1 MLKIKIAEYIEQNLA
16 DRPKRENKEWLANE
30 LGVNYKTL
38 CGWFKRNSF
47 DGLILTK
54 MLDVLGIDFKE
65 FSRNVISL
73 SKSELISLFDKCYG
87 ESPYILKGSFD
98 IKGKPYDCYSFSA
111 DTLAV
116 GDTICFGNDIK
127 IELTEVDILRLLKGY
142 EAEREINSTRFAFY
156 IENKGTALIRELL
169 QEYDEVRVSFMN
181 EVIDI
186 TKANVDEFL
195 YAIHTGKYTYI
206 GETSDLRE
214 VILVGDK
221 NVYDKRV
228 IVIDKFDL

>member
-1 MLKIKIAEYIEQNLA
+1 MLKIKIAEYIEQNLL
-16 DRPKRENKEWLANE
+16 DRPKKENKEWLANE

-54 MLDVLGIDFKE
+54 ILNVLDIDFKE

-73 SKSELISLFDKCYG
+73 SKAELISLFDKCYG
-87 ESPYILKGSFD
+87 QSHYVLKGSFD
-98 IKGKPYDCYSFSA
+98 VTGKPYDYYDFSTN
-111 DTLAV
+111 TLSI
-116 GDTICFGNDIK
+116 GDVIEFDNDIK

-142 EAEREINSTRFAFY
+142 EAEREVDSIRFAFY
-156 IENKGTALIRELL
+156 IENKGTALTRELL
-169 QEYDEVRVSFMN
+169 QEYDEVRLSFRD
-181 EVIDI
+181 EVVDI
-186 TKANVDEFL
+186 TKANVDKFL
-195 YAIHTGKYTYI
+195 YTIHTGNYTYI

-221 NVYDKRV
+221 NIYEKRV
-228 IVIDKFDL
+228 ILIDTFDL